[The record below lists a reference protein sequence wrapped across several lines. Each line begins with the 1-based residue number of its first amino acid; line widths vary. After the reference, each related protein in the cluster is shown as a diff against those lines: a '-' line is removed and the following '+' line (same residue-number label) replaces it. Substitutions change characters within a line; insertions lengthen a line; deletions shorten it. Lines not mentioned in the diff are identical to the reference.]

1 MFPKQIISW
10 DNMMDIVSSIQNNCT
25 ASKTTEA
32 YDKTPKASFMKSEG
46 ENEEEKKEDDKEPAI
61 KNEKTYVEFPNKNLD
76 SPKIEKSRDGTLII
90 DLSNETPFGQYNTI
104 MGSKHISDNLKGY
117 IQRCSKKN
125 YKDELSG
132 NLPDIDKDPNAS
144 NVKVSS
150 IAQSD
155 ASSKSK
161 NISILPTPKESH
173 AKIVNDQKVDD
184 STVLLDLSPD
194 YEEEVLKEFPSIKVL
209 EQQFNADKIKGICVC
224 GNCICTLKNIAFP
237 MNLIV
242 LNVAY
247 NNLFS
252 MDGIDKCANLKF
264 LNFSFN
270 CVNSI
275 KGLKPL
281 VKLVEIVADGNHITN
296 TVDLSKLQ
304 ALSLLDLSSNKIKT
318 YEEIAPLSCLKS
330 LRYLKIERNPICVK
344 SGFSEI
350 IKRIIPKENVIFKD
364 DIKKVSIFIV
374 VSSIA
379 FKCKDYKASI
389 KKLPPKNK
397 M

>member
-1 MFPKQIISW
+1 
-10 DNMMDIVSSIQNNCT
+10 
-25 ASKTTEA
+25 
-32 YDKTPKASFMKSEG
+32 MKSEG
-46 ENEEEKKEDDKEPAI
+46 ENEEEKKNEDKEPAI
-61 KNEKTYVEFPNKNLD
+61 KNEKTYIEFPNKTD

-90 DLSNETPFGQYNTI
+90 DLSNETPFGQYSTI

-125 YKDELSG
+125 YKDELSS
-132 NLPDIDKDPNAS
+132 NQLAIDKDTNSAS
-144 NVKVSS
+144 AKVPLIQSDVSS
-150 IAQSD
+150 QSKD
-155 ASSKSK
+155 
-161 NISILPTPKESH
+161 ISILPTPKESH
-173 AKIVNDQKVDD
+173 SKIVNEQKVDD

-237 MNLIV
+237 INLIV

-247 NNLFS
+247 NNLFNL
-252 MDGIDKCANLKF
+252 DGIDKCANMKF

-281 VKLVEIVADGNHITN
+281 VKLVEVVADGNHISN
-296 TVDLSKLQ
+296 TVDLTKLQ
-304 ALSLLDLSSNKIKT
+304 MLCLLDLSNNKIKT

-350 IKRIIPKENVIFKD
+350 IKRIIPKENIIYKD
-364 DIKKVSIFIV
+364 DIKKVSVFIV
-374 VSSIA
+374 VGSIA

-389 KKLPPKNK
+389 KKLPPQNK